1 MTLVDDTSTA
11 REQTLALVEAHYR
24 TLVPEVPVIPIS
36 ATTRHRLT
44 CGHVVITYHA
54 ADSLT
59 LRRHRKTCKGT
70 KP

>member
-1 MTLVDDTSTA
+1 MTLVGIEEEVRSN
-11 REQTLALVEAHYR
+11 RELTLALVEAHYR
-24 TLVPEVPVIPIS
+24 TLVPEVP
-36 ATTRHRLT
+36 
-44 CGHVVITYHA
+44 VITYHA